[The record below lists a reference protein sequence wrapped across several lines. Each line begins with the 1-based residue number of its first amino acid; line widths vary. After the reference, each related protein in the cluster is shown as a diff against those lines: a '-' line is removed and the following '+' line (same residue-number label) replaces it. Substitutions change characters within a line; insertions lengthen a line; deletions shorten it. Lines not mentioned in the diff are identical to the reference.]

1 MTTTTAT
8 MATTTRMRTAKMITT
23 NDGMET
29 SAQTVLPTTGT
40 GAVGI
45 VNEGLQVHST
55 NVVPLL
61 IVAIIEGVIIAILS
75 CYSHC
80 DYCGISLLKVSV

>member
-1 MTTTTAT
+1 
-8 MATTTRMRTAKMITT
+8 MITT

-29 SAQTVLPTTGT
+29 SAQTILPTTGT

-45 VNEGLQVHST
+45 VNEGLQARST

-61 IVAIIEGVIIAILS
+61 IVVIIEGIIITILIVILIVTIVVFL
-75 CYSHC
+75 YWR
-80 DYCGISLLKVSV
+80 